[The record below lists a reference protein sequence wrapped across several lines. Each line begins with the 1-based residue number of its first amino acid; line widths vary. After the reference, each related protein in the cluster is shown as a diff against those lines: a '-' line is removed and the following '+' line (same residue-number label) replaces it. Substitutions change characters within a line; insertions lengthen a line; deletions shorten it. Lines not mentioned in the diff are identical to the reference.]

1 MDNNSLRVLELDKV
15 LKILSNYAKT
25 KAGIQECLSLKPS
38 SNLETI
44 KTSLKEVTEAKKY
57 INSYSTLPILET
69 NEAKTATDRAAI
81 SGLLNEKELLSIL
94 NQLKTLRKI
103 KDSFKD
109 IKDYYPHLFKYVS
122 QITPQKE
129 IEDAIESKISED
141 CEVKTNASEELSR
154 IRRNIKESRALIYS
168 KANELFNSQSY
179 SRMFQENIITIRNGR
194 YVIPLKAEFKA
205 HFPCIV
211 YDQSTSGETL
221 FVEPLLITS
230 LNNDFN
236 ILLSQE
242 KREISRIL
250 SLLSNIV
257 REKAHEILSSIKI
270 IEELDFIF
278 AKAIMAIEQNYIEPE
293 ISDNLLFDLK
303 KARHPLIPGNEVV
316 PIDLNLGKNFRTLII
331 TGPNTGGKTVTLKTC
346 GLLIAMT
353 YCGLHIP
360 SGDNTL
366 IGYFAD
372 ILADIGEEQSIE
384 QSLSSFSSHLSNIV
398 HILKLANKNTLV
410 LLDELGAGTDP
421 DEGAA
426 LGMAI
431 ISYLHRE
438 RVPQIITTH
447 LSQIKSFA
455 YNYDEA
461 ENACVG
467 FDLES
472 LKPTFKVLIGV
483 PGQSHA
489 LQIAKRLGL
498 PEDLVESAEKYIGK
512 KELEVKALIDGLM
525 QKTEEIEAHRITSE
539 SARKEAEELKN
550 KYNREVRNFESSVKE
565 KKKSLYRNTVK
576 EIKEIRE
583 KALSLLSEL
592 AKRKEASSEVHKLF
606 DEIRQI
612 EEETENKLKEMEE
625 MEKDLLPIQESSDV
639 VIGSSVWVRKYKR
652 EGLVIS
658 KDDEKKTV
666 EVIMGSFRAV
676 MPLNELSKLEETKEE
691 NYESISLDGVKKKRL
706 ISQKI
711 DLHGLRVEE
720 ALPLLDKYLDDAY
733 LSKLPLVYVM
743 HGEGKGILR
752 DEIRNFL
759 KTHPHVSY
767 FDPKDTFVIVYLK

>member
-38 SNLETI
+38 SDLETI

-69 NEAKTATDRAAI
+69 DEAKAAADRAAI

-278 AKAIMAIEQNYIEPE
+278 AKAVMAIEQNYIEPE
-293 ISDNLLFDLK
+293 ISDNQLFDLK
-303 KARHPLIPGNEVV
+303 KARHPLIPDDEVV
-316 PIDLNLGKNFRTLII
+316 TIDLNLGKNFRTLII

-346 GLLIAMT
+346 GLL
-353 YCGLHIP
+353 
-360 SGDNTL
+360 
-366 IGYFAD
+366 
-372 ILADIGEEQSIE
+372 
-384 QSLSSFSSHLSNIV
+384 
-398 HILKLANKNTLV
+398 
-410 LLDELGAGTDP
+410 
-421 DEGAA
+421 
-426 LGMAI
+426 
-431 ISYLHRE
+431 
-438 RVPQIITTH
+438 
-447 LSQIKSFA
+447 
-455 YNYDEA
+455 
-461 ENACVG
+461 
-467 FDLES
+467 
-472 LKPTFKVLIGV
+472 
-483 PGQSHA
+483 
-489 LQIAKRLGL
+489 
-498 PEDLVESAEKYIGK
+498 
-512 KELEVKALIDGLM
+512 
-525 QKTEEIEAHRITSE
+525 
-539 SARKEAEELKN
+539 
-550 KYNREVRNFESSVKE
+550 
-565 KKKSLYRNTVK
+565 
-576 EIKEIRE
+576 
-583 KALSLLSEL
+583 
-592 AKRKEASSEVHKLF
+592 
-606 DEIRQI
+606 
-612 EEETENKLKEMEE
+612 
-625 MEKDLLPIQESSDV
+625 
-639 VIGSSVWVRKYKR
+639 
-652 EGLVIS
+652 
-658 KDDEKKTV
+658 
-666 EVIMGSFRAV
+666 
-676 MPLNELSKLEETKEE
+676 
-691 NYESISLDGVKKKRL
+691 
-706 ISQKI
+706 
-711 DLHGLRVEE
+711 
-720 ALPLLDKYLDDAY
+720 
-733 LSKLPLVYVM
+733 
-743 HGEGKGILR
+743 
-752 DEIRNFL
+752 
-759 KTHPHVSY
+759 
-767 FDPKDTFVIVYLK
+767 